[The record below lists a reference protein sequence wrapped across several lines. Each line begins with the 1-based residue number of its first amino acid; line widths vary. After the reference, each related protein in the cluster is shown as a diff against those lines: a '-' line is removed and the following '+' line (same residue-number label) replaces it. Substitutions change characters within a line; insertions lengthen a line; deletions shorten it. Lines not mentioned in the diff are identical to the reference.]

1 MLQIPS
7 ILYKRNIVDKITPY
21 LFTDDIIVL
30 HGARQVGKTH
40 ILYYL
45 AKIVQEKGE
54 QAHFI
59 DLEDSRL
66 KEILDKGVDSFISY
80 LKEEGLLSA
89 KKIFIFIDEIQYL
102 ENPSSFLKII
112 ADHHK
117 EIKLLVSGSS
127 SFNIKSK
134 FQDSLVGRTV
144 NFDIFNLSFDEFL
157 LFKNYYVNFKEI
169 NTSKKI
175 LELVSLYEEYVKYG
189 GYPKI
194 VLTAE
199 VEKKSKYINQ
209 IIDTY
214 VKKDIRDLA
223 EIKDIDKF
231 NRLLEVLASQ
241 SGQLLNITELANTVN
256 LSKVTLEKYLF
267 LLEETYIIKIVRPY
281 SENKRKELFKTS
293 KVFFFDTGLMNILW
307 LKEFP
312 KEILGGIFETSIFAE
327 IIKKYGTEKVYFWRT
342 TDKREIDFILKD
354 RNTPLPIEVKLNF
367 ANVNTSALKYFC
379 SEYAVSDYKT
389 VVLYGEKGEETTII
403 YPWELF
409 KSAISTARQ
418 EIKDGKALTGDLD
431 KLAKG
436 F

>member
-1 MLQIPS
+1 MDQ
-7 ILYKRNIVDKITPY
+7 ITPY

-45 AKIVQEKGE
+45 AKIVEEKGKL
-54 QAHFI
+54 AHFI

-66 KEILDKGVDSFISY
+66 KEILDKGVESFISY
-80 LKEEGLLSA
+80 LKEEGLLSQE
-89 KKIFIFIDEIQYL
+89 KVFIFIDEIQYL

-117 EIKLLVSGSS
+117 DIKLIVSGSS
-127 SFNIKSK
+127 SFNIKNK
-134 FQDSLVGRTV
+134 FKDSLVGRTV

-157 LFKNYYVNFKEI
+157 LFKNYYVDFKEI
-169 NTSKKI
+169 HTAKKI
-175 LELVSLYEEYVKYG
+175 SEMVSFYEEYVKYG

-194 VLTAE
+194 VLTPE
-199 VEKKSKYINQ
+199 IEKKSKYINQ

-241 SGQLLNITELANTVN
+241 SGQILNVTELANTVN
-256 LSKVTLEKYLF
+256 LSKITLEKYLF

-281 SENKRKELFKTS
+281 SENKRKELFKTP

-312 KEILGGIFETSIFAE
+312 KEILGEIFETSVFSE
-327 IIKKYGTEKVYFWRT
+327 IIKKYGVEKVHFWRT
-342 TDKREIDFILKD
+342 TDKKEIDFIIRDK
-354 RNTPLPIEVKLNF
+354 NVPLPIEAKLNF
-367 ANVNTSALKYFC
+367 AKVDVSAMKYFAA
-379 SEYAVSDYKT
+379 EYVVSDYKT
-389 VVLYGEKGEETTII
+389 VALYGEKGDKTKVI
-403 YPWELF
+403 YPWEL
-409 KSAISTARQ
+409 
-418 EIKDGKALTGDLD
+418 
-431 KLAKG
+431 
-436 F
+436 